1 MSVKRTCPS
10 SADLEQLMVGNVSD
24 SQVEQLAEH
33 LEQCP
38 HCAET
43 ARGLHLSDTLLEA
56 AQASQA
62 GGDPSEPAV
71 EQLIQRLKAMQAAEA
86 TCAGDSPI
94 PPPAPGRAAHDGEAA
109 EDVYALLGAAQGPGE
124 VGRLGGYRLL
134 KVLGAGGMG
143 VVFQAEDV
151 HLKRLVALK
160 VMKADVARKPSN
172 RERFLREARAA
183 AKLRSDHV
191 VTIHQVGEDNQVV
204 FLAMELLE
212 GMSLDGWLKKGR
224 KATLAQAARIGRQIA
239 LGLADAHASGLIHR
253 DVKPGNVWLDSRHQG
268 RVKLLDFGLARGDS
282 EEQQLTRSGAI
293 VGTPSYMAPEQ
304 ARGDQVDTRADLFSL
319 GCVLYRLCTGR
330 LPFRGDNTLSVLSS
344 LAVDTPE
351 PPRVV
356 NPEIPPRLAALIE
369 RLLAKD
375 REQRPA
381 TARAVADELAA
392 IEREATDERTLIQA
406 SGRREAAVAVASR
419 RRPPIGRRWLV
430 AASLLLLVGGA
441 AVAIVVII
449 RDREGH
455 EVARVDVPEGGSVEV
470 KDTSKVK
477 EPAKGG
483 MRIEPAALPPLRA
496 GEPLS
501 PTALVQRPAKLPGVR
516 SWSIE
521 LRNQM
526 ATTLPAYRPD
536 GKRLAVGYQ
545 DGSTR
550 VWDTESGRLVQL
562 LLGPRYVNGLAW
574 SPDGRV
580 LAEALGPDK
589 RPIRLWDA
597 DSGRLLQV
605 LEASG
610 ETVVSTLAWSADGR
624 SVRASTTNE
633 ELSSWSAADG
643 KLLGRFSIRCGASS
657 LSADG
662 KLLAGVQPEDGRT
675 GIWDAV
681 NGKKVRVLGT
691 PQWELLWGVAWSPDG
706 KRLAFAESKGLH
718 VWDVE
723 SDKEC
728 FRQDGA
734 FTGTLAWSPDSRTVV
749 YGVPP
754 HFAGMVEVKAGSK
767 AVVVEDANARFAWS
781 PDGKTI
787 ASVPYHTTYG
797 WVRLY
802 DAATGKRRQSLSEAG
817 TSYNPAWPRSLDGTT
832 VAVCENGQTTLASV
846 DTGQVRAV
854 LEDTKFPVALSPEG
868 RRAVTGG
875 PNHTLTLWESGGK
888 VRIPLVGHEQDP
900 AAVAWSPDGKLLVSG
915 ATGEKRMLLWDAN
928 KGERL
933 HEVGPSDRVHGHVVQ
948 WSPDGRL
955 LLFFS
960 QDGSWLFWDMEQK
973 KVVND
978 PKQWKQAQGNLYAV
992 TPDGRSAWL
1001 YGNPLRDIASGKERG
1016 EVPSQPIATAWSPD
1030 GRLFVALGKS
1040 GGLELWRGGLRRRL
1054 RTLEGLAWQRN
1065 HGWQVA
1071 FAADGKL
1078 ILGMADFRRLHVW
1091 ETDTGRLHG
1100 SLLLGEPWN
1109 NLAITPE
1116 GHYNGNDKVDR
1127 AIVVVVQKEDGTQEL
1142 LTPADF
1148 EDTYGWRNDPTRV
1161 HLLQPLPRRESL
1173 YPEPGEPL
1181 GPLALVREPAPVPN
1195 VQSWTIET
1203 TSGRC
1208 QTSALAYR
1216 PDGKLLAT
1224 GCLDGTI
1231 RLWDPAE
1238 GELVRMLLGLPVQTL
1253 SWSKDGKVLAASSLG
1268 ATELWEVDTG
1278 RLLHRLP
1285 KSALATWSPR
1295 EQTLAFVHADDLHH
1309 DTLRLWDA
1317 TTQRIVRERK
1327 LGAPIVAPAAWSP
1340 DGKTLAVSFGKTVRL
1355 WDPAA
1360 DKLGT
1365 ALGEHNPHAPL
1376 GLAWSPDGKR
1386 LVTVPGNQGNQDEG
1400 RVQVWDAAA
1409 GKLLGQ
1415 HGASRLSHAVAWS
1428 PDGKA
1433 LALSAADNHPQ
1444 GLVDPE
1450 SGRPIRTL
1458 GVELHVSAVA
1468 WSPDGKQVA
1477 MTAGLGVRLF
1487 RAATGK
1493 RTHVL
1498 ESLDHQPQTESLAW
1512 SPDSRLLQL
1521 GYVADRD
1528 GLRVEAATGRRQL
1541 ALPIDGW
1548 HAAAWSP
1555 DGKLFA
1561 TVRSNTSV
1569 RLEDAATN
1577 RAVRTLE
1584 GTANLALH
1592 RLAWSPDSKKIACG
1606 WDRLG
1611 AWSAETGKLL
1621 WQSQQRPRVEV
1632 TTIAWS
1638 ADGRWLATI
1647 EKGNKGKAAFV
1658 WEADTGKQRHELP
1671 LSGGLAAAAWSP
1683 DGKLLAAGLTE
1694 QGECLLIDPVT
1705 GAVRLKLPTTRLLG
1719 NCSVLHWSASGKTLS
1734 AYNAGGNSIDL
1745 LCEFDTGSGK
1755 QLREIG
1761 IPFIHG
1767 WPKASGCSS
1776 WSPDGRVLATTEVA
1790 QIGLWDSDLWPLGV
1804 LLPGEAFGQLAVS
1817 VDGHYQGGRQV
1828 ERAIRMVVLKRDGTS
1843 ETLTPSEFEQRYGW
1857 RNDPSKVRLTD

>member
-1 MSVKRTCPS
+1 
-10 SADLEQLMVGNVSD
+10 
-24 SQVEQLAEH
+24 
-33 LEQCP
+33 
-38 HCAET
+38 
-43 ARGLHLSDTLLEA
+43 
-56 AQASQA
+56 
-62 GGDPSEPAV
+62 
-71 EQLIQRLKAMQAAEA
+71 
-86 TCAGDSPI
+86 
-94 PPPAPGRAAHDGEAA
+94 
-109 EDVYALLGAAQGPGE
+109 
-124 VGRLGGYRLL
+124 
-134 KVLGAGGMG
+134 
-143 VVFQAEDV
+143 
-151 HLKRLVALK
+151 
-160 VMKADVARKPSN
+160 
-172 RERFLREARAA
+172 
-183 AKLRSDHV
+183 
-191 VTIHQVGEDNQVV
+191 
-204 FLAMELLE
+204 
-212 GMSLDGWLKKGR
+212 
-224 KATLAQAARIGRQIA
+224 
-239 LGLADAHASGLIHR
+239 
-253 DVKPGNVWLDSRHQG
+253 
-268 RVKLLDFGLARGDS
+268 
-282 EEQQLTRSGAI
+282 LTHSGAI
-293 VGTPSYMAPEQ
+293 VGTPAYMAPEQ
-304 ARGDQVDTRADLFSL
+304 ARGEAVDVRADLFSL

-330 LPFRGDNTLSVLSS
+330 LPFRGESTMSVLTA
-344 LAVDTPE
+344 LAVDV
-351 PPRVV
+351 PPAPRTV

-375 REQRPA
+375 RERRPA
-381 TARAVADELAA
+381 TAKAVADELTA
-392 IEREATDERTLIQA
+392 IERELTEERTLEQA
-406 SGRREAAVAVASR
+406 SGRREPAAAVASR
-419 RRPPIGRRWLV
+419 RRAPRARRWLI
-430 AASLLLLVGGA
+430 AASLLLLVGGMA
-441 AVAIVVII
+441 AAIVVII
-449 RDREGH
+449 RDRQGR

-470 KDTSKVK
+470 KDTGKGK

-483 MRIEPAALPPLRA
+483 VRIEPAALPPLRA

-526 ATTLPAYRPD
+526 ATTVPAYRPD

-550 VWDTESGRLVQL
+550 VWDTDSGRLVQL
-562 LLGPRYVNGLAW
+562 LLGPRYVIGLAW

-580 LAEALGPDK
+580 LAAALGPDK
-589 RPIRLWDA
+589 RPIRLWDP

-605 LEASG
+605 LEASS

-624 SVRASTTNE
+624 SIRASTTKE

-675 GIWDAV
+675 AIWDAV
-681 NGKKVRVLGT
+681 NGKKMRVLGT
-691 PQWELLWGVAWSPDG
+691 PRWESLWGIAWSPDG

-723 SDKEC
+723 ADKEC

-734 FTGTLAWSPDSRTVV
+734 FTGSLAWSPDSRTVV

-754 HFAGMVEVKAGSK
+754 HFAGMVEVKPGSK

-802 DAATGKRRQSLSEAG
+802 DAVTGKRRQSLSEAG
-817 TSYNPAWPRSLDGTT
+817 TIYNPAWPWSLDGTT

-854 LEDTKFPVALSPEG
+854 LEDTKFPVTLSPDG

-900 AAVAWSPDGKLLVSG
+900 AAVAWSPDGKRLVSG
-915 ATGEKRMLLWDAN
+915 ATGEKRMLLWDAD

-933 HEVGPSDRVHGHVVQ
+933 GEVGPSTSVHGHVVQ

-960 QDGSWLFWDMEQK
+960 QDGSWLFWDVEQK

-978 PKQWKQAQGNLYAV
+978 PKQWKLGQGNLYAV

-1001 YGNPLRDIASGKERG
+1001 YGHPLRDIASGKERG

-1030 GRLFVALGKS
+1030 GRLFAALGKS
-1040 GGLELWRGGLRRRL
+1040 GGLKLWRGGLRRRV
-1054 RTLEGLAWQRN
+1054 RTLEGQDWQRN
-1065 HGWQVA
+1065 YGWQVA
-1071 FAADGKL
+1071 FSADGKL
-1078 ILGMADFRRLHVW
+1078 LLGMADFRRLYVW

-1116 GHYNGNDKVDR
+1116 GHYTGNDKVDR
-1127 AIVVVVQKEDGTQEL
+1127 SIVVVVQKEDGTQEL

-1148 EDTYGWRNDPTRV
+1148 EEKHGWRNDPNKV
-1161 HLLQPLPRRESL
+1161 HLLQPLPPRQSL

-1181 GPLALVREPAPVPN
+1181 GPLALVRELAPVPN

-1203 TSGRC
+1203 TSGRGLI
-1208 QTSALAYR
+1208 SALAYR

-1224 GCLDGTI
+1224 AGPDGTI

-1238 GELVRMLLGLPVQTL
+1238 GELVRMLVGLPTQTL
-1253 SWSKDGKVLAASSLG
+1253 SWSKDGKILAASSLF
-1268 ATELWEVDTG
+1268 ATELWEADTG
-1278 RLLHRLP
+1278 RLLHRLS
-1285 KSALATWSPR
+1285 KSMWATWSPR
-1295 EQTLAFVHADDLHH
+1295 EQTLAFVQAEGLY

-1317 TTQRIVRERK
+1317 ATQRIVRERK
-1327 LGAPIVAPAAWSP
+1327 LGAQIVAPPAWSP
-1340 DGKTLAVSFGKTVRL
+1340 DGKSVAVSSGKTVRL

-1360 DKLGT
+1360 DKLGP
-1365 ALGEHNPHAPL
+1365 AIGEHNPAPAA
-1376 GLAWSPDGKR
+1376 LAWSPDGKR
-1386 LVTVPGNQGNQDEG
+1386 LVTVPANQDEG
-1400 RVQVWDAAA
+1400 RFQVRDAAS

-1415 HGASRLSHAVAWS
+1415 HGASRSATAVAWS

-1433 LALSAADNHPQ
+1433 LALGAADNHAQ

-1450 SGRPIRTL
+1450 SGRLIRTL
-1458 GVELHVSAVA
+1458 DADPQVSAVA
-1468 WSPDGKQVA
+1468 WSPSGKQVA
-1477 MTAGLGVRLF
+1477 MTSGRGVRLF

-1498 ESLDHQPQTESLAW
+1498 ESLDLQPMVHSLAW
-1512 SPDSRLLQL
+1512 SPDSRLLEL
-1521 GYVADRD
+1521 GYTGDRD
-1528 GLRVEAATGRRQL
+1528 GLRVAAATGRRQL

-1548 HAAAWSP
+1548 HAGAWSP

-1561 TVRSNTSV
+1561 TVRSTTSV
-1569 RLEDAATN
+1569 RLWDAATN
-1577 RAVRTLE
+1577 RFVRTLE
-1584 GTANLALH
+1584 GTANLGLY
-1592 RLAWSPDSKKIACG
+1592 RLAWSPDGKKIACG

-1621 WQSQQRPRVEV
+1621 WQSQQPPREEV

-1638 ADGRWLATI
+1638 PDGRLLSTT
-1647 EKGNKGKAAFV
+1647 ERGKKGMAVFV
-1658 WEADTGKQRHELP
+1658 WEADTGKQRHEVP
-1671 LSGGLAAAAWSP
+1671 LVVGLAATAAAWSP
-1683 DGKLLAAGLTE
+1683 DGKLLAAGLT
-1694 QGECLLIDPVT
+1694 QQCECLLIDPLT
-1705 GAVRLKLPTTRLLG
+1705 GAVRLKMPALELAG
-1719 NCSVLHWSASGKTLS
+1719 NCVVLHWSASGKTLS
-1734 AYNAGGNSIDL
+1734 AYNGGHNSIDL

-1755 QLREIG
+1755 QLRQIRW
-1761 IPFIHG
+1761 PVHHG
-1767 WPKASGCSS
+1767 WYKVASCSS
-1776 WSPDGRVLATTEVA
+1776 WSPDGRVLATDEGA
-1790 QIGLWDSDLWPLGV
+1790 QIGLWDSDGWPLGV
-1804 LLPGEAFGQLAVS
+1804 LLPREAFAQLAVT
-1817 VDGHYQGGRQV
+1817 VDGHYQGGTRV
-1828 ERAIRMVVLKRDGTS
+1828 ERAIRMVVQKRDSTS
-1843 ETLTPSEFEQRYGW
+1843 ETLTPSEFEQHYGW
-1857 RNDPSKVRLTD
+1857 RNDPARVRLTD